1 MLDPQIR
8 IIRKMIEPIY
18 FSKARQEMVDS
29 QIINRGISDERVLN
43 VFRKIPRHFF
53 VQESDKDNAYSDHP
67 LPIGQGQTISQP
79 YIVALMT
86 SLLDLTGDE
95 KVLEIGTGSGYQTA
109 IMASLAKEVHSI
121 ERIKRLSQFA
131 EDNLRE
137 LCLENVYLHV
147 GDGSLGW
154 PDAAP
159 YDRILITAAAPG
171 ISDDLLNQLNVN
183 GRIVS
188 PLGGRWRQDLE
199 VWVKEKNGIKKEK
212 ILPVVF
218 VPLRGVHGWQDL

>member
-1 MLDPQIR
+1 
-8 IIRKMIEPIY
+8 
-18 FSKARQEMVDS
+18 MVDS

-43 VFRKIPRHFF
+43 VIRDVPRHIF
-53 VQESDKDNAYSDHP
+53 VQESDINNAYSDHP

-86 SLLDLTGDE
+86 SLLNLTGDE

-109 IMASLAKEVHSI
+109 ILASLAKEVHSI
-121 ERIKRLSQFA
+121 ERIEPLLHFA
-131 EDNLRE
+131 ENNLHK
-137 LCLENVYLHV
+137 LGLKNIHLHI

-159 YDRILITAAAPG
+159 YDRILITAAAPE
-171 ISDDLLNQLNVN
+171 ISKDLLRQLNIT
-183 GRIVS
+183 GRIVC
-188 PLGGRWRQDLE
+188 PLGGRWRQTLE
-199 VWVKEKNGIKKEK
+199 VWVKEKKGLKKEK

-218 VPLRGVHGWQDL
+218 VPLRGAHGWQDL